1 MEWNEREWNGME
13 CTALPWNALHCTA
26 MQRSALQCN
35 VTVARRCP
43 SARGTRPYRQ
53 PRVFELEPLGDLVR
67 GSSRWRVITSGV
79 APFSTRVPA
88 TATTRCVPARA
99 LAPPPRG
106 EDDLVVRHDE
116 DAPHPRRVLLDGAQR
131 EAKLVRVAV
140 PSGGEEG
147 DDIEARRRSAVLR
160 VTRRA
165 RGGTLT
171 PR

>member
-1 MEWNEREWNGME
+1 MEGKGMEWNGMHCTAME
-13 CTALPWNALHCTA
+13 CTALHCNATQCTA
-26 MQRSALQCN
+26 MQRNRRATMS
-35 VTVARRCP
+35 VRARHMTAP
-43 SARGTRPYRQ
+43 SAAGVRARATWGPGT
-53 PRVFELEPLGDLVR
+53 

-88 TATTRCVPARA
+88 TATCCVPARA

-165 RGGTLT
+165 RGGPLT